1 MRLENAKAIR
11 LLAGP
16 EAETEEAYQRKEDEK
31 PIRGSSGQYCTHHQ
45 DETVQSEES
54 SVCLKFSMNAYC
66 YYKRTLLL

>member
-16 EAETEEAYQRKEDEK
+16 EAETKEAYQRKVDE
-31 PIRGSSGQYCTHHQ
+31 IRGSSGQYCTHHQ